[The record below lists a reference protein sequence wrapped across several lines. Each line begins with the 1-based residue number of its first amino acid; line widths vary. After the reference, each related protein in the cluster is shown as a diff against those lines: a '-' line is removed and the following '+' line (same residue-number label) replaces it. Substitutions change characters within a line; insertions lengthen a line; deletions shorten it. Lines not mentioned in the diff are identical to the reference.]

1 MFIYIN
7 NWMDEKESF
16 VISKHKIEDVE
27 VSYDIAIKQDGRKL
41 SIFKD
46 RKGMVKKNYSL
57 LQFVEVFLSRYN
69 IALDI

>member
-1 MFIYIN
+1 
-7 NWMDEKESF
+7 MDEKESF